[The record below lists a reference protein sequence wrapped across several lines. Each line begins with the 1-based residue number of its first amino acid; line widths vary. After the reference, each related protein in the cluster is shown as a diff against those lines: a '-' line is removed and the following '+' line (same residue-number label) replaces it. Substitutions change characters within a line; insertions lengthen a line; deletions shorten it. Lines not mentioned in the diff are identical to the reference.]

1 MVYLIKSKKVR
12 IAMNKQ
18 KAALKRLLKFAE
30 ENKKNKEMLEISD
43 YEGDKLYYA
52 LAYNNP
58 QTELEWRVLQFRVH
72 NFLNS
77 SAPKAEKDK
86 LLQYTEMIAMIIS
99 GYDYMEREYADGP
112 AEIQEM
118 SPEELDKIIE
128 EETKRYEEINKR

>member
-1 MVYLIKSKKVR
+1 
-12 IAMNKQ
+12 MNKQ